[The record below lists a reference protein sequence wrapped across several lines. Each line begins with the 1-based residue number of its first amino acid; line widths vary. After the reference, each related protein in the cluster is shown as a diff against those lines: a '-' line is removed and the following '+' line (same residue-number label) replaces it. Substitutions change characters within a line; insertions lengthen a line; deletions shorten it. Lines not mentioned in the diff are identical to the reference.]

1 MDRRRWIGATVSA
14 GAAAGLPW
22 AAASALAAQAPA
34 STAAAPGGAAAA
46 GTDAAAGPVLGRW
59 THGYAAFGPPR
70 LPPDYARFAYADPA
84 APKRGTLY
92 LRNPDRRSTFD
103 KFNPFTIRGQS
114 PAGLMIFMFEPLAV
128 SAGDELS
135 TMYGL
140 LAESLLVAPDRSS
153 ITFRLHP
160 QARFWNGDAVTAED
174 VRHSFEQ
181 LTSKFAAPGYRIA
194 YGGVERAV
202 VEDERTVR
210 FELKDRSNDTLFT
223 IGGLVVF
230 SRKWG
235 LAADGK
241 PRRFDEIVTEHPI
254 TSGPYTIGPVDS
266 GKRIE
271 FRRNPGYWA
280 RELPPRRGFFNFE
293 RVVYRYYKD
302 QAVAREAFK
311 AGEFDFFKEYSGRA
325 WVRQHAGAKWN
336 DGRIVKDDFPTAT
349 GQGLQCYI
357 LNLRRPLFED
367 RRVREAMAWTYDFD
381 TLNKNRLYQR
391 AHSLFN
397 NSEFAADGLPSAGE
411 LRLLEPWRAELPP
424 EVFGPPYRAPATGRD
439 PARLRAN
446 LLKARAL
453 LAEAGWKIAPDGRLR
468 NAAGQAFDFEY
479 LVPGEARAFPEWEKN
494 LEKLGITLKIRNV
507 DFALYRRRLEGYDF
521 DVVAIAGGDFTLPDP
536 SGLAASLGSAG
547 ADQPGGNNF
556 RGLKSRVVDALIQAM
571 GAAQTLPALRDAA
584 RALDRV
590 VMWNHWQ
597 LPDLWT
603 ANERASHWNRFGQPK
618 VRPLYFDID
627 TSLQACPLTTW
638 WHKEGAAR

>member
-1 MDRRRWIGATVSA
+1 MSA
-14 GAAAGLPW
+14 GVAGSSPWALTLHARAAGAPSRPAPARAPA
-22 AAASALAAQAPA
+22 AAASP
-34 STAAAPGGAAAA
+34 
-46 GTDAAAGPVLGRW
+46 DADGPVLGSW

-70 LPPDYARFAYADPA
+70 LPPDYPHFAYADPA
-84 APKRGTLY
+84 APKRGTVY

-103 KFNPFTIRGQS
+103 KYNPFTIRGQS

-128 SAGDELS
+128 SAGDELA

-140 LAESLLVAPDRSS
+140 LAEALLVAPDRSS
-153 ITFRLHP
+153 VTFRLHP

-181 LTSKFAAPGYRIA
+181 LTSKFSSPGYRIA

-202 VEDERTVR
+202 VVDERTVR
-210 FELKDRSNDTLFT
+210 FELKDRSNDTIFT
-223 IGGLVVF
+223 IGGLPVF

-235 LAADGK
+235 VGADGK

-254 TSGPYTIGPVDS
+254 TSGPYTVGAVDS

-271 FRRNPGYWA
+271 FKRNPDYWA
-280 RELPPRRGFFNFE
+280 RELPARRGFFNFD
-293 RVVYRYYKD
+293 RVIYRYYKD

-311 AGEFDFFKEYSGRA
+311 AGEFDFFKEYSARA
-325 WVRQHAGAKWN
+325 WARQHAGPKWN
-336 DGRIVKDDFPTAT
+336 DGRIAKDNFPTAT

-357 LNLRRPLFED
+357 LNLRRPLFQD
-367 RRVREAMAWTYDFD
+367 RRVREALGWTYDFD
-381 TLNKNRLYQR
+381 TLNKNGQYQR
-391 AHSLFN
+391 SHSLFN
-397 NSEFAADGLPSAGE
+397 NSEFAAEGSPSAGE
-411 LRLLEPWRAELPP
+411 LRLLEPWRAELPA
-424 EVFGPPYRAPATGRD
+424 EVFGPAFRAPATGRD

-446 LLKARAL
+446 LLKGRAL
-453 LAEAGWKIAPDGRLR
+453 LAEAGWKIAADGRLR

-479 LVPGEARAFPEWEKN
+479 LVPGEARAFPEWERN
-494 LEKLGITLKIRNV
+494 LEKLGIAMKIRNV
-507 DFALYRRRLEGYDF
+507 DFALYRRRLESYDF

-556 RGLKSRVVDALIQAM
+556 RGLKSPVVDALIQAM

-603 ANERASHWNRFGQPK
+603 ANERASYWNRFAQPK

-627 TSLQACPLTTW
+627 TSLQAWPLTTW
-638 WHKEGAAR
+638 WTKEAAVR